1 MPHKKD
7 ELSQLSVRVSSF
19 LGLDLLF
26 YVHLFNSSK
35 TCISV
40 IILQDSVLFH
50 DTILYNLQYGD
61 VRASIQQVQEVAKM
75 AEIHD
80 VILNMP
86 QQYNTQ
92 VGERGLK
99 LSGQYCII
107 IKQTNRIQP
116 QQERT
121 GCSGQIFS

>member
-1 MPHKKD
+1 
-7 ELSQLSVRVSSF
+7 
-19 LGLDLLF
+19 
-26 YVHLFNSSK
+26 
-35 TCISV
+35 
-40 IILQDSVLFH
+40 VLFH

-86 QQYNTQ
+86 QKYNTQ

-99 LSGQYCII
+99 LSGEYCVV
-107 IKQTNRIQP
+107 IKQNSTTA
-116 QQERT
+116 RT
-121 GCSGQIFS
+121 YRMYWADL